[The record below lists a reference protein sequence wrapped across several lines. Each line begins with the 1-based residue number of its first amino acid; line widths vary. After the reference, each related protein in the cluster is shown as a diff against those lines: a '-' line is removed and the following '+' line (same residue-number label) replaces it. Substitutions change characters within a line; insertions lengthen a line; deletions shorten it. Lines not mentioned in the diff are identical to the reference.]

1 MVWAE
6 AYSDHLVKIMKK
18 LKKRDPI
25 QFQAL
30 CNKRDQ
36 ILENPLHFKN
46 LQYDL
51 SDKRRVHVYSSFVLV
66 YSVDIADRVVHF
78 LDYDHHDN
86 VYEKD

>member
-1 MVWAE
+1 MVWRDV
-6 AYSDHLVKIMKK
+6 YSDNLSKIMKK

-25 QFQAL
+25 QYQAL
-30 CNKRDQ
+30 CKKRDQ

-51 SDKRRVHVYSSFVLV
+51 SDKRRVHVHSSFILI
-66 YSVDIADRVVHF
+66 YSVDVPNRVVTF

-86 VYEKD
+86 IYEK